1 MRRPPARQDRERGGQ
16 PALRPDTAGLR
27 LPLRSAVT
35 KGSQRSRRARVRAF
49 GLRTRLLLAFLLVAA
64 VSAGTTAALTYREA
78 RNALLETSQDTAV
91 TSFREQ
97 VQQRGFGLPVREE
110 GGGLEEVL
118 RDIARKGKPH
128 PWVVFAEYGSVRASS
143 GENPVS
149 TVITP
154 ELRRAARANPHGSF
168 ERVVKDGVP
177 YLTIA
182 MPTVFKTGPGPD
194 SLLPSGLVLF
204 AVMPMTD
211 EQLNVDALLMAARD
225 GALPGL
231 VIALIPGLIA
241 ARSVL
246 RPVRELREAAQTMGS
261 GRLDTRIPVRGSDE
275 LADLAHTFNES
286 AAQLE
291 RSVREL
297 REAEARARRFASD
310 VSHELRTP
318 LAGMLAVTEVLDEDA
333 DDLDTDTA
341 RAVRLVSAETGKLA
355 VLVEDLMEISRF
367 DARAAEL
374 NADEVDVAEAI
385 HKTLTNR
392 HWTDARVC
400 TDLPEGIRARLD
412 PRRFDVVVANL
423 VGNALRHGGAPVT
436 VRLRVGVGA
445 GGASVLAAEAA
456 SAGPLVLTT
465 EERSAGTPVPTA
477 WADSAGTAAPIA
489 SADSASAPVLMASA
503 DSASMPARI
512 ASADST
518 GAPVLNGSAGSVA
531 KQVLMVEVMDSGPGI
546 RPESLPHIFDRF
558 YKADAART
566 RSAGSGLGLA
576 ITLENVKLHG
586 GTIRAGNLPGG
597 GAVFTV
603 EIPLHAEGAG
613 G

>member
-1 MRRPPARQDRERGGQ
+1 MSGG
-16 PALRPDTAGLR
+16 RDGD
-27 LPLRSAVT
+27 
-35 KGSQRSRRARVRAF
+35 RARVRAF
-49 GLRTRLLLAFLLVAA
+49 GLRTRLLLAFMLVAA

-78 RNALLETSQDTAV
+78 RNSLLETAQDTAV
-91 TSFREQ
+91 TSFRDH
-97 VQQRGFGLPVREE
+97 VQQTAFALPMQ
-110 GGGLEEVL
+110 GGPDLEALL

-128 PWVVFAEYGSVRASS
+128 PWVVFAEYGSIRASS

-154 ELRRAARANPHGSF
+154 ELRRAARNPHGSF

-182 MPTVFKTGPGPD
+182 MPMVFKASPD
-194 SLLPSGLVLF
+194 SELPSGLVLY
-204 AVMPMTD
+204 AVMRMTD
-211 EQLNVDALLMAARD
+211 EQVNVDALLIAGRD

-231 VIALIPGLIA
+231 AVSLIPGLIA

-246 RPVRELREAAQTMGS
+246 RPVRKLREAAQNMGS

-286 AAQLE
+286 AGQLE
-291 RSVREL
+291 HSVREL
-297 REAEARARRFASD
+297 REAEERARRFASD

-333 DDLDTDTA
+333 DGLDADTA

-385 HKTLTNR
+385 RKTLDNR
-392 HWTDARVC
+392 HWTDDRIR
-400 TDLPEGIRARLD
+400 TELPDGIRARLD
-412 PRRFDVVVANL
+412 PRRFDVVMANL

-436 VRLRVGVGA
+436 VCLRT
-445 GGASVLAAEAA
+445 EAR
-456 SAGPLVLTT
+456 SPGP
-465 EERSAGTPVPTA
+465 
-477 WADSAGTAAPIA
+477 
-489 SADSASAPVLMASA
+489 PVL
-503 DSASMPARI
+503 I
-512 ASADST
+512 T
-518 GAPVLNGSAGSVA
+518 EVA
-531 KQVLMVEVMDSGPGI
+531 DSGPGI
-546 RPESLPHIFDRF
+546 RPEALPHIFDRF

-586 GTIRAGNLPGG
+586 GTIHAGNRPGG
-597 GAVFTV
+597 GAVFAV
-603 EIPLHAEGAG
+603 EIPLHVEGTG

>member
-1 MRRPPARQDRERGGQ
+1 VSAGPDAGRQ
-16 PALRPDTAGLR
+16 
-27 LPLRSAVT
+27 
-35 KGSQRSRRARVRAF
+35 RARGRGRKASGERARAF
-49 GLRTRLLLAFLLVAA
+49 GLRTRLVLAFLLVAA
-64 VSAGTTAALTYREA
+64 VGAGTTAALTYREA
-78 RNALLETSQDTAV
+78 RNALLKTTQDTAV
-91 TSFREQ
+91 SSFRDQ
-97 VQQRGFGLPVREE
+97 VQQTGWVLPVQKEGIEE
-110 GGGLEEVL
+110 LL
-118 RDIARKGKPH
+118 QDLARKGKPR
-128 PWVVFAEYGSVRASS
+128 PWVVFAEYGSMRASS

-154 ELRRAARANPHGSF
+154 QLRRAARANPNGSF

-182 MPTVFKTGPGPD
+182 MPTVFKTGPEGV
-194 SLLPSGLVLF
+194 LPSGLVLY
-204 AVMPMTD
+204 AVMRMND
-211 EQLNVDALLMAARD
+211 EQVDVEALLMAARD
-225 GALPGL
+225 GALLGL
-231 VIALIPGLIA
+231 AIALIPGLLA

-246 RPVRELREAAQTMGS
+246 RPVRELRRAARSMGS
-261 GRLDTRIPVRGSDE
+261 GQFDTRIPVRGRDE

-291 RSVREL
+291 TSVREL

-333 DDLDTDTA
+333 GRLDPDTA

-385 HKTLTNR
+385 RKTLQNR
-392 HWTDARVC
+392 HWTDGRVRAE
-400 TDLPEGIRARLD
+400 LPDGIRARLD
-412 PRRFDVVVANL
+412 PRRFDVVIANL

-436 VRLRVGVGA
+436 VRLRG
-445 GGASVLAAEAA
+445 EA
-456 SAGPLVLTT
+456 
-465 EERSAGTPVPTA
+465 RSPGTPVLVT
-477 WADSAGTAAPIA
+477 
-489 SADSASAPVLMASA
+489 
-503 DSASMPARI
+503 
-512 ASADST
+512 
-518 GAPVLNGSAGSVA
+518 
-531 KQVLMVEVMDSGPGI
+531 EVVDSGPGI
-546 RPESLPHIFDRF
+546 RPEVLPHIFDRF

-576 ITLENVKLHG
+576 ITLENVRLHG

-603 EIPLHAEGAG
+603 ELPLHSEEAG

>member
-1 MRRPPARQDRERGGQ
+1 MTPLPRRGRNTEPAEGRRTGRDER
-16 PALRPDTAGLR
+16 
-27 LPLRSAVT
+27 S
-35 KGSQRSRRARVRAF
+35 RVRAF
-49 GLRTRLLLAFLLVAA
+49 GLRTRLLAAFLLVAA
-64 VSAGTTAALTYREA
+64 VSAGTTSALTYREA
-78 RNALLETSQDTAV
+78 RNALLKTAQDTAV
-91 TSFREQ
+91 STFREQ
-97 VQQRGFGLPVREE
+97 VQQTGFGLPVQEE
-110 GGGLEEVL
+110 GMEEVL
-118 RDIARKGKPH
+118 RDLARKGKPR

-154 ELRRAARANPHGSF
+154 GLRRAALANPYGTF

-182 MPTVFKTGPGPD
+182 MPTVFKTGPYET
-194 SLLPSGLVLF
+194 LPSGLVLY
-204 AVMPMTD
+204 AVMRMTD
-211 EQLNVDALLMAARD
+211 EQINVDALLTAARD

-231 VIALIPGLIA
+231 AVALVPGLIA

-246 RPVRELREAAQTMGS
+246 RPVRELRLAARNMGS
-261 GRLDTRIPVRGSDE
+261 GRLDTRIAVRGNDE
-275 LADLAHTFNES
+275 LADLADTFNES

-291 RSVREL
+291 DSVHEL

-333 DDLDTDTA
+333 DHLDSDTA

-374 NADEVDVAEAI
+374 NADEVDVAETI
-385 HKTLTNR
+385 RKTLQNR
-392 HWTDARVC
+392 HWTEDDRVHAE
-400 TDLPEGIRARLD
+400 LPTGIRARLD
-412 PRRFDVVVANL
+412 PRRFDVVIANL

-436 VRLRVGVGA
+436 VRLRTGDR
-445 GGASVLAAEAA
+445 
-456 SAGPLVLTT
+456 PT
-465 EERSAGTPVPTA
+465 GTPVLITEV
-477 WADSAGTAAPIA
+477 AD
-489 SADSASAPVLMASA
+489 
-503 DSASMPARI
+503 R
-512 ASADST
+512 
-518 GAPVLNGSAGSVA
+518 
-531 KQVLMVEVMDSGPGI
+531 GPGI
-546 RPESLPHIFDRF
+546 HPDSVPYIFDRF

-576 ITLENVKLHG
+576 ITQENVRLHG
-586 GTIRAGNLPGG
+586 GTIRAGNLPEG

-603 EIPLHAEGAG
+603 EIPLHAEEATA
-613 G
+613 

>member
-1 MRRPPARQDRERGGQ
+1 MTTGPR
-16 PALRPDTAGLR
+16 
-27 LPLRSAVT
+27 
-35 KGSQRSRRARVRAF
+35 RSRFRAF

-78 RNALLETSQDTAV
+78 RSAVLQTAQDTAV
-91 TSFREQ
+91 TSFRDQ
-97 VQQRGFGLPVREE
+97 VQQTAFGLPIQ
-110 GGGLEEVL
+110 GGEDLESLL
-118 RDIARKGKPH
+118 RDIARRGKPH

-182 MPTVFKTGPGPD
+182 MPMVFKTDPD
-194 SLLPSGLVLF
+194 SLLPSGLVLY
-204 AVMPMTD
+204 AVMRMTD
-211 EQLNVDALLMAARD
+211 EQVNVDALLMAARD

-231 VIALIPGLIA
+231 AVALIPGLIA

-246 RPVRELREAAQTMGS
+246 RPVRELREAARNMGS

-275 LADLAHTFNES
+275 LADLARTFNES
-286 AAQLE
+286 AGELE
-291 RSVREL
+291 NTVREL

-333 DDLDTDTA
+333 DHLDADTA

-374 NADEVDVAEAI
+374 NADEVDVAETI
-385 HKTLTNR
+385 RKTLHNR
-392 HWTDARVC
+392 HWTDGGPAGDGRVR
-400 TDLPEGIRARLD
+400 TELPDGIRARLD
-412 PRRFDVVVANL
+412 PRRFDLVIANL
-423 VGNALRHGGAPVT
+423 VGNALRHGSEPVT
-436 VRLRVGVGA
+436 VRLRTEARSPGTR
-445 GGASVLAAEAA
+445 VLI
-456 SAGPLVLTT
+456 T
-465 EERSAGTPVPTA
+465 E
-477 WADSAGTAAPIA
+477 
-489 SADSASAPVLMASA
+489 
-503 DSASMPARI
+503 
-512 ASADST
+512 
-518 GAPVLNGSAGSVA
+518 VA
-531 KQVLMVEVMDSGPGI
+531 DSGPGI
-546 RPESLPHIFDRF
+546 RPASLPHIFDRF

-586 GTIRAGNLPGG
+586 GTIRAGNLPGA

-603 EIPLHAEGAG
+603 EIPLHAEEAG

>member
-1 MRRPPARQDRERGGQ
+1 
-16 PALRPDTAGLR
+16 
-27 LPLRSAVT
+27 
-35 KGSQRSRRARVRAF
+35 
-49 GLRTRLLLAFLLVAA
+49 LLAFLLVAA

-78 RNALLETSQDTAV
+78 RNAMLETAQDTAV
-91 TSFREQ
+91 SSFRDQ
-97 VQQRGFGLPVREE
+97 VQQTGFALPVQAE
-110 GGGLEEVL
+110 GLEEVL

-143 GENPVS
+143 GQNPVS

-182 MPTVFKTGPGPD
+182 MPMVFKASPD
-194 SLLPSGLVLF
+194 SLLPSGLVLY

-211 EQLNVDALLMAARD
+211 EQVNVDALLMAARD

-231 VIALIPGLIA
+231 AVALIPGLIA

-246 RPVRELREAAQTMGS
+246 RPVRELRQAARSMGS
-261 GRLDTRIPVRGSDE
+261 GRLDTRIRVRGSDE
-275 LADLAHTFNES
+275 LAELARTFNES

-297 REAEARARRFASD
+297 SEAGERARRFASD

-333 DDLDTDTA
+333 DRLDADTA

-367 DARAAEL
+367 DARAADL

-385 HKTLTNR
+385 RKTLQNR
-392 HWTDARVC
+392 HRADGRVR
-400 TDLPEGIRARLD
+400 TELPDGIRARLD
-412 PRRFDVVVANL
+412 PRRFDVVIANL
-423 VGNALRHGGAPVT
+423 VGNALRHGAAPVT
-436 VRLRVGVGA
+436 VRLRT
-445 GGASVLAAEAA
+445 EAR
-456 SAGPLVLTT
+456 P
-465 EERSAGTPVPTA
+465 AGTPVLIT
-477 WADSAGTAAPIA
+477 
-489 SADSASAPVLMASA
+489 
-503 DSASMPARI
+503 
-512 ASADST
+512 
-518 GAPVLNGSAGSVA
+518 
-531 KQVLMVEVMDSGPGI
+531 EVVDGGPGI

-566 RSAGSGLGLA
+566 RSTGSGLGLA

-603 EIPLHAEGAG
+603 EIPLHAEEADG
-613 G
+613 

>member
-1 MRRPPARQDRERGGQ
+1 MSTGE
-16 PALRPDTAGLR
+16 
-27 LPLRSAVT
+27 
-35 KGSQRSRRARVRAF
+35 RSRARAF
-49 GLRTRLLLAFLLVAA
+49 GLRTRLMLAFLLVAA

-78 RNALLETSQDTAV
+78 RNAILRTTQDTAV

-97 VQQRGFGLPVREE
+97 VQQTALALPLE
-110 GGGLEEVL
+110 GGANLELVL
-118 RDIARKGKPH
+118 RDIARKGKPR
-128 PWVVFAEYGSVRASS
+128 PWVVFAEYGSIRASS
-143 GENPVS
+143 GEHPVS

-154 ELRRAARANPHGSF
+154 ELRSAARANPRGSF

-182 MPTVFKTGPGPD
+182 MPMVFKVSPD
-194 SLLPSGLVLF
+194 STLPSGLVLY
-204 AVMPMTD
+204 AVMRMTD
-211 EQLNVDALLMAARD
+211 EQVNVDALLIAARD

-231 VIALIPGLIA
+231 AVALIPGLIA

-246 RPVRELREAAQTMGS
+246 RPVRKLREAALSMGS

-275 LADLAHTFNES
+275 LADLARTFNAS

-291 RSVREL
+291 QSVREL
-297 REAEARARRFASD
+297 RDAEERARRFASD

-333 DDLDTDTA
+333 DGLDADTA

-385 HKTLTNR
+385 RKTLHNR
-392 HWTDARVC
+392 HWTDDRVRVE
-400 TDLPEGIRARLD
+400 LPDGIRARLD
-412 PRRFDVVVANL
+412 PRRFDVVLANL

-436 VRLRVGVGA
+436 VCLRTEARSPSGR
-445 GGASVLAAEAA
+445 VLI
-456 SAGPLVLTT
+456 T
-465 EERSAGTPVPTA
+465 
-477 WADSAGTAAPIA
+477 
-489 SADSASAPVLMASA
+489 
-503 DSASMPARI
+503 
-512 ASADST
+512 
-518 GAPVLNGSAGSVA
+518 
-531 KQVLMVEVMDSGPGI
+531 EVMDTGSGI
-546 RPESLPHIFDRF
+546 RPEALPHIFDRF

-586 GTIRAGNLPGG
+586 GTIHAGNRPEG

-603 EIPLHAEGAG
+603 EIPLHTEEAG

>member
-1 MRRPPARQDRERGGQ
+1 VS
-16 PALRPDTAGLR
+16 AG
-27 LPLRSAVT
+27 A
-35 KGSQRSRRARVRAF
+35 KGRARAF
-49 GLRTRLLLAFLLVAA
+49 GLRTRLVLAFLLVAA

-78 RNALLETSQDTAV
+78 RNALLKTAQDTAV
-91 TSFREQ
+91 SSFRDQ
-97 VQQRGFGLPVREE
+97 VQQTGWSWPLPRE
-110 GGGLEEVL
+110 GLEEVL
-118 RDIARKGKPH
+118 QDIARKGKPRT
-128 PWVVFAEYGSVRASS
+128 WVVFAEYGSVRASS

-154 ELRRAARANPHGSF
+154 QLRRAARANPNGSF

-182 MPTVFKTGPGPD
+182 MPAVFKTGAD
-194 SLLPSGLVLF
+194 SVLPSGLVLY
-204 AVMPMTD
+204 AVMRMTD
-211 EQLNVDALLMAARD
+211 EQVNVDALLMAARD

-231 VIALIPGLIA
+231 AIALIPGLLA

-246 RPVRELREAAQTMGS
+246 RPVRELSRAAQSMGS

-286 AAQLE
+286 AGKLE
-291 RSVREL
+291 QSVREL

-333 DDLDTDTA
+333 DRLDADTA
-341 RAVRLVSAETGKLA
+341 RAVRLVSTETGKLA

-385 HKTLTNR
+385 RKTLQNR
-392 HWTDARVC
+392 HWSDGRVR
-400 TDLPEGIRARLD
+400 TELPDGIRARLD
-412 PRRFDVVVANL
+412 PRRFDVVIANL

-436 VRLRVGVGA
+436 VRLRT
-445 GGASVLAAEAA
+445 EAR
-456 SAGPLVLTT
+456 SPGP
-465 EERSAGTPVPTA
+465 
-477 WADSAGTAAPIA
+477 
-489 SADSASAPVLMASA
+489 PVLV
-503 DSASMPARI
+503 
-512 ASADST
+512 T
-518 GAPVLNGSAGSVA
+518 
-531 KQVLMVEVMDSGPGI
+531 EVVDSGPGI
-546 RPESLPHIFDRF
+546 RPEVLPHIFDRF

-576 ITLENVKLHG
+576 ITLENVRLHG

-603 EIPLHAEGAG
+603 EIPLRSEGAG
-613 G
+613 E

>member
-1 MRRPPARQDRERGGQ
+1 M
-16 PALRPDTAGLR
+16 
-27 LPLRSAVT
+27 
-35 KGSQRSRRARVRAF
+35 
-49 GLRTRLLLAFLLVAA
+49 LAFLLVAA

-78 RNALLETSQDTAV
+78 RTALLKTAQDTAV
-91 TSFREQ
+91 SSFRDQ
-97 VQQRGFGLPVREE
+97 VQLTGFGLPVREE
-110 GGGLEEVL
+110 DGGLQEVL

-154 ELRRAARANPHGSF
+154 ELRRAARADPHGSF

-182 MPTVFKTGPGPD
+182 MPMVFKTSPD
-194 SLLPSGLVLF
+194 SVLPSGLVLY
-204 AVMPMTD
+204 AVMRMTD
-211 EQLNVDALLMAARD
+211 EQVNVDALLMAGRD

-231 VIALIPGLIA
+231 AIALIPGLIA

-246 RPVRELREAAQTMGS
+246 RPVRELSQAARSMGS
-261 GRLDTRIPVRGSDE
+261 GRLDTRIAVRGSDE
-275 LADLAHTFNES
+275 LADLARTFNES

-333 DDLDTDTA
+333 DHLDADTA

-385 HKTLTNR
+385 RKTLHNR
-392 HWTDARVC
+392 HWTETDGRVR
-400 TDLPEGIRARLD
+400 TELPDGIRARLD
-412 PRRFDVVVANL
+412 PRRFDIVIANL
-423 VGNALRHGGAPVT
+423 VGNALRHGSAPVT
-436 VRLRVGVGA
+436 VRLR
-445 GGASVLAAEAA
+445 
-456 SAGPLVLTT
+456 T
-465 EERSAGTPVPTA
+465 ETRSPA
-477 WADSAGTAAPIA
+477 
-489 SADSASAPVLMASA
+489 APVLLITEVA
-503 DSASMPARI
+503 D
-512 ASADST
+512 
-518 GAPVLNGSAGSVA
+518 N
-531 KQVLMVEVMDSGPGI
+531 GPGI
-546 RPESLPHIFDRF
+546 RPAVLPHIFDRF

-576 ITLENVKLHG
+576 ITSENVKLHG
-586 GTIRAGNLPGG
+586 GTIHAGNRPGG

-603 EIPLHAEGAG
+603 EIPLHAEEAG

>member
-1 MRRPPARQDRERGGQ
+1 MSTGGGSGG
-16 PALRPDTAGLR
+16 AGSR
-27 LPLRSAVT
+27 
-35 KGSQRSRRARVRAF
+35 RSRRARAF

-78 RNALLETSQDTAV
+78 RNAVLQTAQDTAV
-91 TSFREQ
+91 TSFRDQ
-97 VQQRGFGLPVREE
+97 VQQTGFALPVQ
-110 GGGLEEVL
+110 GGEDLESLL

-143 GENPVS
+143 GENPES

-154 ELRRAARANPHGSF
+154 ELRRAARADPHGSF

-182 MPTVFKTGPGPD
+182 MPMVFKTGPY
-194 SLLPSGLVLF
+194 SLLPSGLVLY

-211 EQLNVDALLMAARD
+211 EQVNVDALLMAARD

-231 VIALIPGLIA
+231 AVALIPGLLA

-246 RPVRELREAAQTMGS
+246 RPVRELREAARSMGS

-286 AAQLE
+286 AAQLDH
-291 RSVREL
+291 SVREL
-297 REAEARARRFASD
+297 RDAEARARRFASD

-333 DDLDTDTA
+333 DHLDADTA

-374 NADEVDVAEAI
+374 NADEVDVAETI
-385 HKTLTNR
+385 RKTLHNR
-392 HWTDARVC
+392 HWTDTRIR
-400 TDLPEGIRARLD
+400 TELPDGIRARLD
-412 PRRFDVVVANL
+412 PRRFDLVIANL

-436 VRLRVGVGA
+436 VRLRTE
-445 GGASVLAAEAA
+445 AS
-456 SAGPLVLTT
+456 ST
-465 EERSAGTPVPTA
+465 
-477 WADSAGTAAPIA
+477 GTA
-489 SADSASAPVLMASA
+489 VLV
-503 DSASMPARI
+503 
-512 ASADST
+512 T
-518 GAPVLNGSAGSVA
+518 
-531 KQVLMVEVMDSGPGI
+531 EVTDSGPGI
-546 RPESLPHIFDRF
+546 RPEALPHIFDRF

-586 GTIRAGNLPGG
+586 GTIRAGNLPGS

-603 EIPLHAEGAG
+603 EIPLHAEEAG